1 MTTSPPAQGRRR
13 GSARLKILLVLV
25 GVFILGGVT
34 GASLDSLYR
43 LRGDRHEGARGKGGD
58 REDKIFQRMRRDLNL
73 SEQQATEIRAILD
86 QTRNDYRALRTEVRP
101 RYDAVR
107 QQARTR
113 IRALLTPEQQ
123 KLFDARAAARD
134 ARRGDD
140 DDEK

>member
-1 MTTSPPAQGRRR
+1 MTTSPAERR
-13 GSARLKILLVLV
+13 GTTRLKILLVLV
-25 GVFILGGVT
+25 GVFILGGIT
-34 GASLDSLYR
+34 GASLDSIYR
-43 LRGDRHEGARGKGGD
+43 LRGDRHEGGRGRGGD
-58 REDKIFQRMRRDLNL
+58 REDKIFQRMRSDLNL
-73 SEQQATEIRAILD
+73 TEQQATEIRAILD

-134 ARRGDD
+134 ARRSD

>member
-1 MTTSPPAQGRRR
+1 MTTPPASRPGTT
-13 GSARLKILLVLV
+13 RLKILLVLV

-43 LRGDRHEGARGKGGD
+43 TRGGDAGHQGGARRGGRD
-58 REDKIFQRMRRDLNL
+58 NMFEHMRRDLNL

-86 QTRNDYRALRTEVRP
+86 QTRNEYRTLRTEVRP

-113 IRALLTPEQQ
+113 IRALLNPEQQ
-123 KLFDARAAARD
+123 KRFDARAAERD
-134 ARRGDD
+134 ARRS
-140 DDEK
+140 DDEEK

>member
-1 MTTSPPAQGRRR
+1 MTASPAQGRR
-13 GSARLKILLVLV
+13 GTTRLKILLVLV
-25 GVFILGGVT
+25 GVFLLGGVT

-43 LRGDRHEGARGKGGD
+43 LRGRQHEGRQDGKRRGGGRD
-58 REDKIFQRMRRDLNL
+58 DMFEHMRRDLNL

-123 KLFDARAAARD
+123 KLFDARAAERD

-140 DDEK
+140 QEK